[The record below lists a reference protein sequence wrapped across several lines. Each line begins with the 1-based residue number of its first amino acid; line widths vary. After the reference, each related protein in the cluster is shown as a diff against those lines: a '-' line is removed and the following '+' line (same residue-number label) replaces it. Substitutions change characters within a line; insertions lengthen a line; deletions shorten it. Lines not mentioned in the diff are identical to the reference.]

1 MQMMIW
7 KKLHSVKQTPR
18 PAQLTTSQ
26 VDAVKEIGCSSTIG
40 QTLKP
45 KKKQTRSKSSLFG
58 ESLDD
63 SDKAGINKMLWRET
77 VKRDTKQAQQMMT
90 EDPQYMSLMRSIYV

>member
-1 MQMMIW
+1 M
-7 KKLHSVKQTPR
+7 
-18 PAQLTTSQ
+18 
-26 VDAVKEIGCSSTIG
+26 VKEIGCSSTIG

-45 KKKQTRSKSSLFG
+45 KKKQTQLEPSVFG

-77 VKRDTKQAQQMMT
+77 VKRDTKQAQQVMT
-90 EDPQYMSLMRSIYV
+90 NDPWCMSLMRSMTIWRMEGRRL